1 MDRTVCRSGHAR
13 DRKPS
18 VATILIATHIPVAGM
33 ARSYKSGVQPGN
45 LMHSRN
51 NGFGIGMGICSH
63 RREYRNTR
71 LRHPHGCLFQHLLDP
86 CL

>member
-51 NGFGIGMGICSH
+51 NLVLS
-63 RREYRNTR
+63 RKNLEQVRQNPVRS
-71 LRHPHGCLFQHLLDP
+71 Q
-86 CL
+86 